1 MLPNG
6 ERKERNS
13 KLENFLRRKLTPSVY
28 GDVRWYE
35 PVVVRKAETLSYKQ
49 AVVTGE
55 EIILVDTHPKEIHP
69 LLVISN
75 ITAVLMVHDLP
86 EFLEGGL
93 RDRTTHVLLKVKQDS
108 SAKNVPEKNRS
119 GSFSRGV
126 TSQRRGSLQ
135 HVISEEEN
143 QESKVASPKD
153 KDSEVPEISTK
164 KTKWKRFLERQS
176 SRDILSF
183 SSLDLGKVPHLSKQ
197 DLTKSLTINNA
208 SKSGLRPPLL
218 RGVTV
223 TDESDVK
230 VKRLAPAESVPSL
243 SFGENIPEG
252 GGSGGLS
259 PLYGVKGEFGTRPIS
274 PALFDVLNR
283 IESKSLTPNGRSLTP
298 DFSRHQAIPRSISA
312 FETYDNSSA
321 APSLRSRSVL
331 DKPLNLQSET
341 IPRRRHST
349 NNLNT
354 TEGVEEEEVHLYTLS
369 TSTHLFHLLHSLWMA
384 YLLTPKNE
392 TPDLNVSMQ
401 LNEEGIDQTF
411 RSLCNDLQ
419 EANSME
425 EHYSLL
431 QDLLQGLKKYST
443 VRRVFWR
450 QDSEALNLIL
460 KLLRTYC
467 RSSSR
472 SRGNKTENATNF
484 GRRENELKI
493 VVLILQ
499 IIQMSLDH
507 SQGCPHKAKTLN
519 NKGLLE
525 ELLKDVFMIP
535 EVPPPHN
542 LMCKRFLCDYRELAE
557 GAWQLL
563 PEKELLILVQ
573 KSINASVAASFQ
585 VIEAIFEIGWTGGQM
600 GKSKARK
607 KESNT
612 LSVLLQFVPIDEWL
626 CYTMPKLLLL
636 VQPKVKDDE
645 ESLHEDDLI
654 LLYKYLAVLMA
665 LLKQSPKALA
675 FCISNYAEELRY
687 YVNESVLKRRL
698 DTLNPL
704 TPHTFRLAK
713 SISKLIIR

>member
-1 MLPNG
+1 
-6 ERKERNS
+6 
-13 KLENFLRRKLTPSVY
+13 
-28 GDVRWYE
+28 
-35 PVVVRKAETLSYKQ
+35 
-49 AVVTGE
+49 
-55 EIILVDTHPKEIHP
+55 
-69 LLVISN
+69 
-75 ITAVLMVHDLP
+75 MVHDLP

-119 GSFSRGV
+119 GSFSKGV

-143 QESKVASPKD
+143 QESKVASP

-283 IESKSLTPNGRSLTP
+283 VESKSLTPNGRSLTP

-384 YLLTPKNE
+384 YLL
-392 TPDLNVSMQ
+392 
-401 LNEEGIDQTF
+401 
-411 RSLCNDLQ
+411 
-419 EANSME
+419 
-425 EHYSLL
+425 
-431 QDLLQGLKKYST
+431 
-443 VRRVFWR
+443 
-450 QDSEALNLIL
+450 
-460 KLLRTYC
+460 
-467 RSSSR
+467 
-472 SRGNKTENATNF
+472 
-484 GRRENELKI
+484 
-493 VVLILQ
+493 
-499 IIQMSLDH
+499 
-507 SQGCPHKAKTLN
+507 TLN

-665 LLKQSPKALA
+665 LS
-675 FCISNYAEELRY
+675 E
-687 YVNESVLKRRL
+687 
-698 DTLNPL
+698 
-704 TPHTFRLAK
+704 AK
-713 SISKLIIR
+713 SKSFGILYFKLRRGTKILCE